1 MNTKKTEPRQKH
13 IFVCCLIGVDSQ
25 RQWCEKENF
34 SRSCPACHGDHI
46 PRISPN
52 NISFIRTSYL
62 FACKTQTGRL
72 KKGKKMKKDI
82 TVLIKG
88 AGEMASGIAWRLHQC
103 HFKVAMTEV
112 ARPIAVRR
120 AVSFCEVIYDGR
132 KEVEGVEAILATG
145 IEEIRKSW
153 ENQQLPVIVDPEMKI
168 KEKLN
173 PDVLLEATLSK
184 HNTGVSMTDAPL
196 VIALGP
202 GYDAGRDAHY
212 VVETNRGHHL
222 GRLFTEGPAEPNT
235 GVPGEMG
242 GVTYERVLRAPTEGI
257 FETWHE
263 IGDRVKKGKAL
274 AKVGDE
280 PVIAKVD
287 GILRGLIRPGIS
299 VKKGLKIGDI
309 DPRANSGYVHTI
321 SEKARA
327 VCGAV
332 LEAIL
337 RTYNI

>member
-1 MNTKKTEPRQKH
+1 
-13 IFVCCLIGVDSQ
+13 
-25 RQWCEKENF
+25 
-34 SRSCPACHGDHI
+34 
-46 PRISPN
+46 
-52 NISFIRTSYL
+52 
-62 FACKTQTGRL
+62 
-72 KKGKKMKKDI
+72 
-82 TVLIKG
+82 
-88 AGEMASGIAWRLHQC
+88 MASGIAWRLHHC
-103 HFKVAMTEV
+103 HFKVVMTEV
-112 ARPIAVRR
+112 AMPIAVRR
-120 AVSFCEVIYDGR
+120 AVSFCEVIYDGS
-132 KEVEGVEAILATG
+132 KQVEGVEAVLTTG
-145 IEEIRKSW
+145 IGEIQKAW
-153 ENQQLPVIVDPEMKI
+153 ESRRLPVIVDPEMKI
-168 KEKLN
+168 KKEIK
-173 PDVLLEATLSK
+173 PDVFLEATLSK
-184 HNTGVSMTDAPL
+184 HNTGISITDAPL

-222 GRLFTEGPAEPNT
+222 GRLFTNGPAEPNT

-263 IGDRVKKGKAL
+263 IGDRVRKGKAL

-287 GILRGLIRPGIS
+287 GILRGLIRPGTL

-309 DPRANSGYVHTI
+309 DPRANSGYIHTI

-327 VCGAV
+327 ICGAV

>member
-1 MNTKKTEPRQKH
+1 
-13 IFVCCLIGVDSQ
+13 
-25 RQWCEKENF
+25 
-34 SRSCPACHGDHI
+34 
-46 PRISPN
+46 
-52 NISFIRTSYL
+52 
-62 FACKTQTGRL
+62 
-72 KKGKKMKKDI
+72 MKKDV

-103 HFKVAMTEV
+103 HFRVVMTEV

-120 AVSFCEVIYDGR
+120 AVSFCEVIYDGS
-132 KEVEGVEAILATG
+132 KQVEGVEAVLATG
-145 IEEIRKSW
+145 VEEIHKAW
-153 ENQQLPVIVDPEMKI
+153 ENRCLPVIIDPEMKI
-168 KEKLN
+168 KEEMT

-184 HNTGVSMTDAPL
+184 RNTGISITDAPL

-202 GYDAGRDAHY
+202 GYEAGRDAHY

-222 GRLFTEGPAEPNT
+222 GRLFTAGPAEPNT
-235 GVPGEMG
+235 CVPGEMG
-242 GVTYERVLRAPTEGI
+242 GVTYERVLRAPAEGI

-263 IGDRVKKGKAL
+263 IGDRVKKGKAI

-280 PVIAKVD
+280 PVITKVD
-287 GILRGLIRPGIS
+287 GILRGLIRPGIP
-299 VKKGLKIGDI
+299 VRKGLKIGDI

-327 VCGAV
+327 VCGGV

-337 RTYNI
+337 RTYNV